1 MASKVIFAGID
12 VGASELVVTARRNGK
27 PGKVKTFTNT
37 PEGHAAIISYLN
49 PGKHPSKACLEATG
63 MYHLDVAVAL
73 SRAPGIAVMVMN
85 PKAVKNFANALTQ
98 RNKTDAVDAA
108 LLAEIAELLEYKQEF
123 TVWQAPSARVLEIR
137 ACSRRL
143 SELSQQK
150 ARAKNQLHALKAT
163 QQTPEVVSNSV
174 KEDIK
179 HLENQIEALS
189 SHTLRVI
196 EQDAQTKQSYE
207 LINGIKWIAQAS
219 AISILGEVLVLPNE
233 MTARQWVAHA
243 GLDPREHTSGSSVHK
258 KARLSKAG
266 NRHLRCALFMP
277 ALSATRHIPQVK
289 AFYQHL
295 TEGLGKKKMQ
305 AICAVMRK
313 LLHALHGILKNR
325 RPFDGAKFY
334 PSFATA

>member
-12 VGASELVVTARRNGK
+12 VGASELVVTVRRNGK

-37 PEGHAAIISYLN
+37 PEGHAAIIGYLN
-49 PGKHPSKACLEATG
+49 PGKHQSKVCLEATG
-63 MYHLDVAVAL
+63 TYHLDIAVAL
-73 SRAPGIAVMVMN
+73 SREPGIMVTVIN
-85 PKAVKNFANALTQ
+85 PKAVKNFANALMQ

-108 LLAEIAELLEYKQEF
+108 LLAEIAELLDYKQEF
-123 TVWQAPSARVLEIR
+123 KVWQAPSANVLEIR

-150 ARAKNQLHALKAT
+150 ARAKNQLHALNAT
-163 QQTPEVVSNSV
+163 QQTPEVVLNSV

-179 HLENQIEALS
+179 HLENQIDALS
-189 SHTLRVI
+189 NHTLTVI
-196 EQDAQTKQSYE
+196 EQDTEVKQSYE
-207 LINGIKWIAQAS
+207 LITGIKGIAKAS
-219 AISILGEVLVLPNE
+219 AISILGEVLVLPAE

-277 ALSATRHIPQVK
+277 ALSAIRYIPHVK

-295 TEGLGKKKMQ
+295 TDDLGKKKTQ

-313 LLHALHGILKNR
+313 LLHALYGILKNR
-325 RPFDGAKFY
+325 QAFDSARFY
-334 PSFATA
+334 HALPTS